1 SAREERQPVLADL
14 ELVPV
19 GELGRLD
26 PAAVDEG
33 AVEAAEI
40 LDEPAAVALDEDG
53 VPARHRDVV
62 EEDRA
67 VRRAADRRALAL
79 RSERLPRA
87 AAART
92 DDERGAFEAQ
102 LLELGELVALV
113 GAEAL
118 RLLRGLGSVQEGT
131 ALRAVV
137 GGLRIL
143 EAALGTVDVCHYSEG
158 GAALP
163 ARMAVSDSTST
174 WLRIVSGP
182 AAFSRAWYSAR
193 RMSIFPC
200 RSRR

>member
-102 LLELGELVALV
+102 LVELVALV

-118 RLLRGLGSVQEGT
+118 RLLRGLGGVQEGT

-137 GGLRIL
+137 GGFRIL